1 MFGFGRR
8 SEMKEIQSRTESCVR
23 KIERYLE
30 DIKDT
35 LNETIRIAKESE
47 LPENNVINQKEY
59 LFLDLG
65 KAQEYF
71 NKINAKLKVE
81 GLYIPD
87 EIAIKDLKIGI
98 SECEKMVYS
107 LKNMDIP
114 TSENIEDYFREYSEN
129 YNTAIASAS
138 LAAGVGVLGIGGA
151 ALGTSLTLAGFSTAG
166 IVGTSLMGAGSLLGG
181 IGAIAA
187 GPIGWIIGGIGLLG
201 FLGSAP
207 SKEEIIEA
215 REQLYEIQK
224 KRDEIYEVYMA
235 TLENVAK
242 AKGVIRLSQ
251 NFTEIRK
258 ELSLLFEDKT
268 NIMRELVD
276 KNLEENK
283 IKLKE
288 ELIPIINENIN
299 KLLTYLYVNYREK
312 KKFFCFRRKKTIWN
326 MIENAENV
334 EIAFNLLNKYLRVP
348 KEYKN
353 ITRDLD
359 LLLSSTDLEE
369 IEVLEVFDRKDSYFI
384 FQDRLNNYIQEI
396 IEKNVRITSLEAKEA
411 MKEVINLMKLL
422 KNIIITPMINID
434 ATELE
439 KVEGLD
445 DVVSNLELDYYI
457 NKELK

>member
-138 LAAGVGVLGIGGA
+138 LVAGVGVLGIGGA

-166 IVGTSLMGAGSLLGG
+166 IVGTSLIGAGSLLGG

-268 NIMRELVD
+268 NIMKELVD

-396 IEKNVRITSLEAKEA
+396 IEKNVRITSIEAKEA
-411 MKEVINLMKLL
+411 MKEVIDLMKLL

-445 DVVSNLELDYYI
+445 DVVSNLELDYYY
-457 NKELK
+457 

>member
-359 LLLSSTDLEE
+359 LLLSSTDLEK

-411 MKEVINLMKLL
+411 MKEVIDLMKLL

-445 DVVSNLELDYYI
+445 DVVSNLELDYYY
-457 NKELK
+457 

>member
-35 LNETIRIAKESE
+35 LNETIRISKESE
-47 LPENNVINQKEY
+47 LPENNIINQKEY

-166 IVGTSLMGAGSLLGG
+166 IVGTSLIGAGSLLDG

-268 NIMRELVD
+268 NIMKELVD

-353 ITRDLD
+353 ITRDLE

-411 MKEVINLMKLL
+411 MKEVIDLMKLL

-445 DVVSNLELDYYI
+445 GVVSNLELDYYY
-457 NKELK
+457 

>member
-35 LNETIRIAKESE
+35 LNETIRISKESE
-47 LPENNVINQKEY
+47 LPENNIINQKEY

-166 IVGTSLMGAGSLLGG
+166 IVGTSLIGAGSLLGG

-268 NIMRELVD
+268 NIMKELVD

-369 IEVLEVFDRKDSYFI
+369 IEVLEVFNKKDSYFI

-411 MKEVINLMKLL
+411 MKEVIDLMKLL

-445 DVVSNLELDYYI
+445 GVVSNLELDYYY
-457 NKELK
+457 

>member
-35 LNETIRIAKESE
+35 LNETIRISKESE
-47 LPENNVINQKEY
+47 LPENNIINQKEY

-166 IVGTSLMGAGSLLGG
+166 IVGTSLIGAGSLLGG

-268 NIMRELVD
+268 NIMKELVD

-353 ITRDLD
+353 ITRDLE

-411 MKEVINLMKLL
+411 MKEVIDLMKLL

-445 DVVSNLELDYYI
+445 GVVSNLELDYYY
-457 NKELK
+457 

>member
-411 MKEVINLMKLL
+411 MKEVIDLMKLL

>member
-334 EIAFNLLNKYLRVP
+334 EIVFNLLNKYLRVP

-384 FQDRLNNYIQEI
+384 FQDRLNNYLQEI

-411 MKEVINLMKLL
+411 MKEVIDLMKLL

-434 ATELE
+434 ATEFE

-445 DVVSNLELDYYI
+445 DVVSNLELDYYY
-457 NKELK
+457 

>member
-35 LNETIRIAKESE
+35 LNETIRISKESE
-47 LPENNVINQKEY
+47 LPENNIINQKEY

-166 IVGTSLMGAGSLLGG
+166 IVGTSLIGVGSLLGG

-268 NIMRELVD
+268 NIMKELVD

-353 ITRDLD
+353 ITRDLE

-411 MKEVINLMKLL
+411 MKEVIDLMKLL

-445 DVVSNLELDYYI
+445 GVVSNLELDYYY
-457 NKELK
+457 